1 LLTSTG
7 RIYASSTQQIYSSID
22 NKNELANYTFGF
34 VLSNSLPLG
43 GVINVTFPTQ
53 FPSNLGYNNTNTLKC
68 TPTCVLN
75 SRTVTFSF
83 SQELTAGLGYNIT
96 VNGVT
101 NPPTS
106 GGTGNFWIRSIKGG
120 QTIDENLIFG
130 VIGIA
135 NDIGTITT
143 ATVVLETQGV
153 QYAGES
159 SKYVFTFTTS
169 RAIPNNN
176 FVRLYLPEGEFG
188 IAKFPSCAAY
198 PVGGKVARGRL
209 VCESTGDNFIDV
221 SGFKDQFSAGTTIA
235 VVVTLTNPAYSHIT
249 MNFGIAIMRK
259 FTHIMY
265 DRKLDVVGVT
275 ITPGRIFNVYVDNT
289 DKSLAITRN
298 KTMQF
303 ALHFKPT
310 NVLKNG
316 SMIQLQFPASFK
328 VFQSTILAQNTMFWV
343 EFGLEDKSEDDPLQI
358 SFDDVEASN
367 AGERLDED
375 LQLQRKDRGR

>member
-1 LLTSTG
+1 M
-7 RIYASSTQQIYSSID
+7 
-22 NKNELANYTFGF
+22 
-34 VLSNSLPLG
+34 
-43 GVINVTFPTQ
+43 TFPSQ
-53 FPSNLGYNNTNTLKC
+53 FPKSLGYNLTNTLAC
-68 TPTCVLN
+68 NPSCSLF
-75 SRTVTFSF
+75 SRTVTFQF
-83 SQELTAGLGYNIT
+83 PNALVAGNAYN
-96 VNGVT
+96 VSVFRVT
-101 NPPTS
+101 NPPSS

-135 NDIGTITT
+135 GDIGTIGT
-143 ATVVLETQGV
+143 ATVALETQGV

-176 FVRLYLPEGEFG
+176 FVRLYLPEGEFEV
-188 IAKFPSCAAY
+188 AKFPSCAAY

-209 VCESTGDNFIDV
+209 VCTSTGDNFIDV

-235 VVVTLTNPAYSHIT
+235 VVVTLKNPAYAHIT
-249 MNFGIAIMRK
+249 TNFGVAVMRK

-265 DRKLDVVGVT
+265 DRKMDIVGVT
-275 ITPGRIFNVYVDNT
+275 ITPGRIFNVYVENT
-289 DKSLAITRN
+289 DNSLAITRN

-310 NVLKNG
+310 NALKTG

-328 VFQSTILAQNTMFWV
+328 VFQSTILAQNIMFWV
-343 EFGLEDKSEDDPLQI
+343 EFGLEDKSEEDPLKI
-358 SFDDVEASN
+358 TFDDVVPDDL
-367 AGERLDED
+367 GQRRDED
-375 LQLQRKDRGR
+375 FQLQGENRSRRDYRQVLGNNSRQLRRVISNHDPDIHKYQQRLLNR

>member
-1 LLTSTG
+1 MP
-7 RIYASSTQQIYSSID
+7 Q
-22 NKNELANYTFGF
+22 
-34 VLSNSLPLG
+34 G

-53 FPSNLGYNNTNTLKC
+53 FPTNLGYNSSNTLSCKPSC
-68 TPTCVLN
+68 TLN

-83 SQELTAGLGYNIT
+83 PNALDAGKGYNAS
-96 VNGVT
+96 VFKVT
-101 NPPTS
+101 NPSNS

-135 NDIGTITT
+135 GDIGTIST
-143 ATVVLETQGV
+143 ATVALETQGV

-159 SKYVFTFTTS
+159 SKYVFTFMTS
-169 RAIPNNN
+169 RDIPNNN

-188 IAKFPSCAAY
+188 VAKFPSCAAY

-221 SGFKDQFSAGTTIA
+221 SGFKDQFSTGTTIA

-249 MNFGIAIMRK
+249 SKFGIAIMRK

-265 DRKLDVVGVT
+265 DRKLDISGVT
-275 ITPGRIFNVYVDNT
+275 ITPGRIFNVYVENT

-310 NVLKNG
+310 NALRSG

-343 EFGLEDKSEDDPLQI
+343 EFGLEDKSEADPLLI
-358 SFDDVEASN
+358 SFDDVVLIY
-367 AGERLDED
+367 LD
-375 LQLQRKDRGR
+375 Q